1 MYSKT
6 GKGFNLVYE
15 GLKDLT
21 RVYKFLAF
29 YISQGKEILYQF
41 KRNKLKYWKKNFTRI
56 LPSFLLW
63 TSSYMENIGP
73 KDW

>member
-1 MYSKT
+1 MKSLRSKMYSKT

-21 RVYKFLAF
+21 RIYKFLAF

-41 KRNKLKYWKKNFTRI
+41 KTNKLKY
-56 LPSFLLW
+56 
-63 TSSYMENIGP
+63 
-73 KDW
+73 